1 MYKLIRFYN
10 QNRKTIFKII
20 LIIVLAIGLLQLIN
34 YFIKM
39 KNKEEIDSSNIIST
53 KNNVNS
59 ELVSDKSLISGGSV
73 SSTKLKRDT
82 DIINKFVK
90 YCNEGDVN
98 SAYDLLTDECKEEM
112 FSSVEEFNDIYYLR
126 LFGNEKKMYTIEN
139 WAGNVYQVRFSGDIL
154 STGNLN
160 NNETNED
167 YITVVKQNN
176 EDKLNINNY
185 IGRKKD
191 NKTTEYKNI
200 KFTITSID
208 TYMDYEIYNLTI
220 ENNSEADILLDTND
234 DNKSVYLLDGRGMKY
249 YFHNSEII
257 ENLLLVRGKLTNELQ
272 IKFSNSYSSTRKI
285 ETLVFSK
292 LVLNCEDYK
301 ENSQEYKF
309 DQVGLRVNI

>member
-208 TYMDYEIYNLTI
+208 TYMDYEVYNLTI
-220 ENNSEADILLDTND
+220 ENNSEDDILLDTND

-272 IKFSNSYSSTRKI
+272 IKFSNSYSSSRKI

-292 LVLNCEDYK
+292 LVLNYEDYK